1 MLEKKNYQII
11 LDRKLDEIK
20 NSQKTPSLLLHSCCG
35 PCSSYVL
42 EYLSHYFKITVF
54 YFNPNI
60 YPKEEYYFRE
70 KEQEDL
76 IKMMPFDNPVSFIP
90 APYIPEDY
98 YKAVRGHEQ
107 DPERGGRCTICY
119 EQRLEETAKKAKEKG
134 FDFFTTTLSISPYK
148 DAQRLNEIGK
158 RMEEKY
164 GVEYLYSDFKKR
176 QGFKRSI
183 ELSNE
188 YDMYRQDY
196 CGCEF
201 SFRNRKKD

>member
-20 NSQKTPSLLLHSCCG
+20 NSKNTPSLLLHSCCG

-42 EYLSHYFKITVF
+42 EYLSNYFKITVF
-54 YFNPNI
+54 YYNPNI
-60 YPKEEYYFRE
+60 YPTEEYYFRE

-76 IKMMPFDNPVSFIP
+76 IKMMPFENPVNFMR
-90 APYIPEDY
+90 APYVPEEY
-98 YKAVRGHEQ
+98 YKAVSGHEQ

-119 EQRLEETAKKAKEKG
+119 EQRLEETAKKAKEEG

-148 DAQRLNEIGK
+148 DARRLNEIGK

-201 SFRNRKKD
+201 SYRSRKKD